1 MEFKVVTPHGV
12 TYNDTIEK
20 VTVPTLAG
28 ALTILDQH
36 APIVSVLAAGEMVIH
51 RMDGSTV
58 DVAVSGGI
66 MEIVSSGAVYIMAD
80 TAERAEEID
89 ISRAEAAKK
98 RAEELLTQQK
108 NIADVDFARIQAS
121 IEKELARI
129 SIGKK
134 YRKL

>member
-1 MEFKVVTPHGV
+1 MEFKVVTPHGI

-36 APIVSVLAAGEMVIH
+36 APIVSVLAAGEMIIH
-51 RMDGSTV
+51 RVDGSTV

-98 RAEELLTQQK
+98 RAEQLLTQQK